1 MDFRRLLLRYLYLY
15 TVGTLYAALVIS
27 VSRYTGLTD
36 DGVTVCSETSGKTV
50 HDLTTAYGNGE
61 MCVTDATRGRVCVHG
76 VGMCHQFYAG
86 TSLIE
91 YQKTGAQTCP
101 RITFTESFVGDVCAR
116 IPGFEPVVKYLSE
129 LRKALEITEKTRSL
143 IAKKMLEM
151 KDLSEVEKIA
161 EFLGILATLSETT
174 DNLTAGSFTK
184 DRSAKERIKEVEIYV
199 KCNYGRHIS
208 TNEVA
213 RHVGMSES
221 GFCAFWKRRT
231 GEKFTSYLTS
241 RRIAIARYLLK
252 NKDLSISDVSYE
264 TGFADLPSFSKAFKR
279 LEGISPKKYR
289 KSSD

>member
-1 MDFRRLLLRYLYLY
+1 MTYDYVRLKPSEQIGMHSQPGWELSLIVKGHGERIVGD
-15 TVGTLYAALVIS
+15 TVKAFKEGDMVLVIPNMPHQW
-27 VSRYTGLTD
+27 RFKDTD
-36 DGVTVCSETSGKTV
+36 GNIENVT
-50 HDLTTAYGNGE
+50 
-61 MCVTDATRGRVCVHG
+61 
-76 VGMCHQFYAG
+76 
-86 TSLIE
+86 
-91 YQKTGAQTCP
+91 
-101 RITFTESFVGDVCAR
+101 ITFTESFVGDVCAR

-129 LRKALEITEKTRSL
+129 LKKSLEITDKTRAL

-184 DRSAKERIKEVEIYV
+184 ERSAEEKIKEVEIYV

-241 RRIAIARYLLK
+241 RRITIARYLLK
-252 NKDLSISDVSYE
+252 NKDLTVSEVAYE

-289 KSSD
+289 RSPD